1 MMAEDVVFILMATG
15 QEYRGC
21 EGVSQ
26 MSEYFYR
33 DAFDAW
39 AESSKLI
46 VADGIAVFEGDFVGE
61 HIGEFAGIP
70 ATNKSVRVPLCM
82 VNDLENDEIK
92 RGRIY
97 FEMPILVQQLG
108 LETAS

>member
-1 MMAEDVVFILMATG
+1 MMAEDVVFTLMATG
-15 QEYRGC
+15 QEYRGR

-26 MSEYFYR
+26 MFEYFYR
-33 DAFDAW
+33 DAFDAR

-46 VADGIAVFEGDFVGE
+46 VPDEIAVFEGDFVGE

-70 ATNKSVRVPLCM
+70 ATNKSVRVPLC
-82 VNDLENDEIK
+82 VVYNLGNDEIK

-97 FEMPILVQQLG
+97 FEMPVLVQQLG